1 MHRRLRIDRSPGTGR
16 IRPRPLVLIV
26 AALAGAALAGLAG
39 MALAKTKP
47 TLSTAHNA
55 SLGRTILVDGRGLT
69 LYTLSGETIHHLKCT
84 KANGCFRFWL
94 PSTVKSSKTKL
105 SLPAGVKGKLTRL
118 HRNGVFQL
126 VLGGHPL
133 YRFVPDG
140 TVRGHAFGEGIPSFG
155 GIWHTVK
162 ESAPKKQTV
171 AATTPTMTTTTSTN
185 PYGY

>member
-1 MHRRLRIDRSPGTGR
+1 MARRLRTDRSSSTGR
-16 IRPRPLVLIV
+16 IRPRTSVLII
-26 AALAGAALAGLAG
+26 AALAGAALAALAG

-55 SLGRTILVDGRGLT
+55 SLGRTILVDGHGLT
-69 LYTLSGETIHHLKCT
+69 LYTLSGETTRHLKCT
-84 KANGCFRFWL
+84 KANKCFQFWA

-105 SLPAGVKGKLTRL
+105 SLPAGVRGKLTTL
-118 HRNGVFQL
+118 HRNGLFQL

-140 TVRGHAFGEGIPSFG
+140 KVKGHAFGEGLVSFG
-155 GIWHTVK
+155 GTWHIVK
-162 ESAPKKQTV
+162 ESAAKKQT
-171 AATTPTMTTTTSTN
+171 ATTTTTTTTTMPTN